1 MDARPLAGQPTVR
14 LTAGQALVRFLA
26 SQFSEREGRRQRLVP
41 AMFGIFGH
49 GNVCGV
55 GQALEQDEG
64 RTMRY
69 LQPKNEQAM
78 VHAAIGY
85 ARARHRLS
93 ALACSASIGPGSTNM
108 ITGAGAATVNRV
120 PVLLLPSDTFAS
132 RLQGPPMQSLDDPA
146 RGDVSVNDAF
156 RPVSAFFDR
165 IARPEQLLTALPAAV
180 AALLDPERTG
190 AVTLSLHQD
199 VQAEAY
205 DFPEAF
211 FVERTWTVSR
221 RPPAA
226 EELAAAAEALL
237 AAERPLIV
245 AGGGVRYS
253 EAGKALRRLAEDHG
267 IPVAET
273 SAGKGALRGDSPMA
287 VGGIGHSG
295 TRAANRLARRADLV
309 LCAGTRLIDL
319 TTGSGTLFEDPGVRF
334 VGLNLSTFDARKLG
348 AIPLQADARL
358 GIERLADTLD
368 QRGHRPAE
376 AWVREIAGAK
386 DEWRAALAADRRPRE
401 SERMSQHQVVHAM
414 GRAPRP
420 GDTLVVASGTPHVD
434 VHKVWDTGQGAE
446 VQMEVGF
453 STMGHEIPAGLG
465 VRMAKGAEGEVYVL
479 IGDGTY
485 LMGHTE
491 LVTAVQERLKVTVV
505 LIDNHGYQSIH
516 ALQRGRIDRSFGL
529 EFRAREEGAL
539 TGRHLAVDYAGNAR
553 SYGCA
558 AFEADTPELLERA
571 LENARRQDL
580 PAVIVCRTEP
590 HRLTLDSECWWDVGV
605 AEVSSRPETAGA
617 AARSAEGRAKMRWH
631 G

>member
-1 MDARPLAGQPTVR
+1 
-14 LTAGQALVRFLA
+14 
-26 SQFSEREGRRQRLVP
+26 
-41 AMFGIFGH
+41 
-49 GNVCGV
+49 
-55 GQALEQDEG
+55 
-64 RTMRY
+64 
-69 LQPKNEQAM
+69 
-78 VHAAIGY
+78 
-85 ARARHRLS
+85 
-93 ALACSASIGPGSTNM
+93 
-108 ITGAGAATVNRV
+108 
-120 PVLLLPSDTFAS
+120 
-132 RLQGPPMQSLDDPA
+132 
-146 RGDVSVNDAF
+146 
-156 RPVSAFFDR
+156 
-165 IARPEQLLTALPAAV
+165 
-180 AALLDPERTG
+180 
-190 AVTLSLHQD
+190 
-199 VQAEAY
+199 
-205 DFPEAF
+205 
-211 FVERTWTVSR
+211 
-221 RPPAA
+221 
-226 EELAAAAEALL
+226 
-237 AAERPLIV
+237 
-245 AGGGVRYS
+245 
-253 EAGKALRRLAEDHG
+253 
-267 IPVAET
+267 
-273 SAGKGALRGDSPMA
+273 
-287 VGGIGHSG
+287 
-295 TRAANRLARRADLV
+295 
-309 LCAGTRLIDL
+309 
-319 TTGSGTLFEDPGVRF
+319 
-334 VGLNLSTFDARKLG
+334 
-348 AIPLQADARL
+348 
-358 GIERLADTLD
+358 
-368 QRGHRPAE
+368 
-376 AWVREIAGAK
+376 
-386 DEWRAALAADRRPRE
+386 
-401 SERMSQHQVVHAM
+401 
-414 GRAPRP
+414 
-420 GDTLVVASGTPHVD
+420 VD